1 MGREQK
7 KQAKRKERERKKA
20 TDKHH
25 AELVERE
32 RRRRDQYPRVLIDP
46 TNGDPEFV
54 ELVKKANSEIDFDDP
69 QLFQP
74 GERQFY
80 RLIRQHGFPYAHDVL
95 VEAMQVKL
103 ASGDESGRVGEAVML
118 LGYGARLMDRIPEE
132 DRRRLMPYNHMQVA
146 FRKQEI
152 TLKFSSMLSQRG
164 AAGTIFYG
172 RHKPTIDLDGKQW
185 TVAFSRHAIE
195 RICERLN
202 PRYIQFAAAG
212 DIHAFFSRCV
222 YFEPVRLYGD
232 QPAFALYNMCG
243 IKPFVQ
249 YETYVKSI
257 LGEENLDPT
266 KGRPYYRVGYCPV
279 VFEGEFAKA
288 KTFLYPGYTATPEY
302 GLILKTKLS
311 RSERELLI
319 ENATTQ
325 DADEVV
331 VNDNPQTI
339 KWFHDHGIPQVV
351 HLKQDVF
358 IY

>member
-1 MGREQK
+1 MNLRQSQK
-7 KQAKRKERERKKA
+7 KFAKRKERERKKA
-20 TDKHH
+20 AGKHH

-54 ELVKKANSEIDFDDP
+54 GLVKKANSDIDFDDP

-80 RLIRQHGFPYAHDVL
+80 RLMRQYGFSYARKVL
-95 VEAMQVKL
+95 VEAM
-103 ASGDESGRVGEAVML
+103 ASRRAEGDEFSQVGEVLML
-118 LGYGARLMDRIPEE
+118 LGYGSKLVERIPEQA
-132 DRRRLMPYNHMQVA
+132 RRRLMPYNHVQVA

-164 AAGTIFYG
+164 AAGTIFYS
-172 RHKPTIDLDGKQW
+172 RRKPTIEFNGKQW
-185 TVAFSRHAIE
+185 NVGFSRHAIE

-202 PRYIQFAAAG
+202 PRYIQYSASG
-212 DIHAFFSRCV
+212 DVHAFFSTCV
-222 YFEPVRLYGD
+222 YFEPVVLYGN

-243 IKPFVQ
+243 CEPFVQ
-249 YETYVKSI
+249 YHTYVKQI
-257 LGEENLDPT
+257 LGEENLDLS

-288 KTFLYPGYTATPEY
+288 KTFLYPGYMATPEY
-302 GLILKTKLS
+302 GLILKSKLS
-311 RSERELLI
+311 RIEKDLLI
-319 ENATTQ
+319 QNATTQ
-325 DADEVV
+325 DAVV
-331 VNDNPQTI
+331 INNNPQTI